1 MENNINLEELAREEA
16 RRYKAEWRKKNKELV
31 KASNKR
37 YWLKKAMQRANMKG
51 GDISDERK

>member
-31 KASNKR
+31 RASNQR
-37 YWLKKAMQRANMKG
+37 YWVKKALQRAKQEGANVDDKG
-51 GDISDERK
+51 E